1 MKEKLEEE
9 QGIAIDIKSIDLEDS
24 QTLALF
30 ASGKTKGIFQFE
42 QDRCYKFSLNGLN
55 LLSSKK

>member
-24 QTLALF
+24 QTLALLPVVRQREF
-30 ASGKTKGIFQFE
+30 F
-42 QDRCYKFSLNGLN
+42 N
-55 LLSSKK
+55 SSRQVL